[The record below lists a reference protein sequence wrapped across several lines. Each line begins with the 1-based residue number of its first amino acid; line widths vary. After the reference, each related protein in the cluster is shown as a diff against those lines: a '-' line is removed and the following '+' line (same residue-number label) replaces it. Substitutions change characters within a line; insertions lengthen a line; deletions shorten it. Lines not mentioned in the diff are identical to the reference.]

1 MHKFLAD
8 IVFPV
13 AQSPIKNGVV
23 ITDDKGKIV
32 DITPFELHDEG
43 TVLKFSGAI
52 VPGFINTHCHLELSH
67 LKGKAK
73 TGTGLIDFI
82 KQVVTQRA
90 TNGEEIDNAIII
102 AENEMLQNGIVAVGD
117 ISNQTD
123 TFLQKSKGNLR
134 YHTFVECFDFM
145 STEEA
150 KAIFDKYVEVY
161 EKLILPTGHKKSLV
175 PHANYSVSETLFA
188 LINNRNETNSTIS
201 IHNQET
207 PAEEDLFLKG
217 ESEFTSFFGNIGF
230 KMDDIKTVGL
240 PAIYY
245 ALKNLKPTDTILFVH
260 NTLTQAKE
268 IIAAQNLFPKTYWAT
283 CPNANLYIENRLPD
297 YKQFIE
303 SNAALCIGTD
313 SLTSNWQLSIL
324 EEMKTIQQYQS
335 SMPFE
340 IILKWATI
348 NGAKA
353 LQFDDTLGSIE
364 KGKTPGLVLLENF
377 DGEKLT
383 KNTKAK
389 RLI

>member
-1 MHKFLAD
+1 MNKFSAD

-13 AQSPIKNGVV
+13 AQSPIKNGVL
-23 ITDDKGKIV
+23 ITDDAGKIV
-32 DITPFELHDEG
+32 DITSKDLHDEG

-67 LKGKAK
+67 LKGKAQ

-90 TNGEEIDNAIII
+90 TNGEEIDNAILM

-145 STEEA
+145 RNVDA
-150 KAIFDKYVEVY
+150 KATFDKYMSVFDA
-161 EKLILPTGHKKSLV
+161 LNLPFGHKKSLV
-175 PHANYSVSETLFA
+175 PHANYSVSTELFA
-188 LINNRNETNSTIS
+188 LINQRNKLNSTIS

-207 PAEEDLFLKG
+207 PAEEELFLKG
-217 ESEFTSFFGNIGF
+217 KSDFSTFFESIGF
-230 KMDDIKTVGL
+230 KMDDIKTNGM

-245 ALKNLKPTDTILFVH
+245 ALENLKPSDTILFVH

-268 IIAAQNLFPKTYWAT
+268 IKAAQNLFPKTYWAT

-297 YKQFIE
+297 YNQFIE
-303 SNAALCIGTD
+303 SNANVTIGTD

-324 EEMKTIQQYQS
+324 EEMKTIQKYQS
-335 SMPFE
+335 SIPFE
-340 IILKWATI
+340 MLLKWATI

-353 LQFDDTLGSIE
+353 LQFDDSLGSIE
-364 KGKTPGLVLLENF
+364 IGKTPGLVLLENF
-377 DGEKLT
+377 DGQILT

>member
-1 MHKFLAD
+1 MNKFSAD

-13 AQSPIKNGVV
+13 AQAPIKNGVV
-23 ITDDKGKIV
+23 ITDLCGKII
-32 DITPFELHDEG
+32 DITPFDQHDEG
-43 TVLKFSGAI
+43 SVLKFSGAI
-52 VPGFINTHCHLELSH
+52 VPGFINAHCHLELSH
-67 LKGKAK
+67 LKGKAQ
-73 TGTGLIDFI
+73 TGTGLIEFI
-82 KQVVTQRA
+82 KQVVTQREA
-90 TNGEEIDNAIII
+90 SETVIQNAIEV
-102 AENEMLQNGIVAVGD
+102 AEQEMLNNGIVAVGD

-145 STEEA
+145 NTKEA
-150 KAIFDKYVEVY
+150 NATFDKYVEVY
-161 EKLILPTGHKKSLV
+161 EKLILPKGHKKSLV
-175 PHANYSVSETLFA
+175 PHANYSVSEQLFE
-188 LINNRNETNSTIS
+188 LINKKNVKNSTIS

-207 PAEEDLFLKG
+207 PAEEELFLNG
-217 ESEFTSFFGNIGF
+217 ESDFTAFFGKIGF
-230 KMDDIKTVGL
+230 KMDEMKTVGL

-245 ALKNLKPTDTILFVH
+245 SIKNLKSTDTILFVH
-260 NTLTQAKE
+260 NTLTKAKE
-268 IIAAQNLFPKTYWAT
+268 IKAAQEIFPNIYWAT

-303 SNAALCIGTD
+303 NNAALCIGTD

-335 SMPFE
+335 LLPFE
-340 IILKWATI
+340 TILKWATI

-377 DGEKLT
+377 DGETLT
-383 KNTKAK
+383 KNTKVK